1 MLALA
6 LKGGLLAALVA
17 LITAKPDLFMSYMH
31 AVTILGCT
39 ILVILYVGGLTQG
52 IRYAGILLV
61 AYVMI
66 VAVLGPPAQAAPIAA
81 SDYITPVSG
90 PVSSP
95 FGPRDGGFHHGIDF
109 AVNEGT
115 KVRSSK
121 SGTVSFAG
129 YKGNIVGNVVEVDHP
144 DGTQTMYA
152 HNSQVLVIVGQ
163 PVKQDEVIALSGN
176 TGKSTGPHL
185 HFEIRLDKGRR
196 SVDPAPYLNLK

>member
-39 ILVILYVGGLTQG
+39 ILVILYVGGLSHG

-61 AYVMI
+61 AYIMI
-66 VAVLGPPAQAAPIAA
+66 VAVLGTPAKGSNIVE
-81 SDYITPVSG
+81 SGYIVPVSG

-115 KVRSSK
+115 KVHSSK
-121 SGTVSFAG
+121 AGTVSFAG
-129 YKGNIVGNVVEVDHP
+129 YKGNIVGNVVEVDHQ

-163 PVKQDEVIALSGN
+163 PVKQGEIIALSGN
-176 TGKSTGPHL
+176 TGRSTGPHV
-185 HFEIRLDKGRR
+185 HFEIRFDNGKR

>member
-6 LKGGLLAALVA
+6 LKGGFLAALVA
-17 LITAKPDLFMSYMH
+17 LITAKPDLFVSYMH
-31 AVTILGCT
+31 SVTILGCT
-39 ILVILYVGGLTQG
+39 VLVILYVGGLKQG

-61 AYVMI
+61 SYIMI
-66 VAVLGPPAQAAPIAA
+66 VAVLGPPAQAAPITT
-81 SDYITPVSG
+81 SDYVVPVVG

-109 AVNEGT
+109 AVIEGT
-115 KVRSSK
+115 KVLASK
-121 SGTVSFAG
+121 SGTVHDAG
-129 YKGNIVGNVVEVDHP
+129 YMGNIVGNVVELDHP

-163 PVKQDEVIALSGN
+163 PVKQGEVIALSGN
-176 TGKSTGPHL
+176 TGRSTGPHV
-185 HFEIRLDKGRR
+185 HFEIRFDQGRR

>member
-1 MLALA
+1 MMALA
-6 LKGGLLAALVA
+6 LKGGVLAALVA

-31 AVTILGCT
+31 AVTMVGCT
-39 ILVILYVGGLTQG
+39 VLIILYVAGLKQG

-61 AYVMI
+61 SYIMI

-109 AVNEGT
+109 AVSEGT

-121 SGTVSFAG
+121 AGTVSFAG

-144 DGTQTMYA
+144 NGSQTM
-152 HNSQVLVIVGQ
+152 
-163 PVKQDEVIALSGN
+163 
-176 TGKSTGPHL
+176 
-185 HFEIRLDKGRR
+185 
-196 SVDPAPYLNLK
+196 